1 MQAQEGF
8 EKLST
13 FKTLNTVYKLDGI
26 RGLYR

>member
-13 FKTLNTVYKLDGI
+13 FKTLSKVYKLDGI
-26 RGLYR
+26 KGLYR